1 LATVLEKSERQT
13 MPGLSTLDRS
23 ACASCG
29 QALTGGYCSRCGEK
43 ALDPHALTVR
53 HFIFHTLLHETVH
66 VDGKIWRT
74 LRTLFAR
81 PGLLSV
87 EYCAGRRNR
96 YVNPT
101 RMLVTAIVTYALLT
115 QGGLLVTL
123 QLGPVTLSTAPT
135 KVRVGETIADTV
147 SRLDRFGALARLL
160 AKKEQS
166 ADLTSES
173 AADKFHR
180 KLEGFSE
187 PLSFTN
193 VLLLAFVLYAFFH
206 RRRPLFVEHGV
217 FSMHL
222 VSFVLFSSVAFLA
235 AIWMLKINQ
244 AIGILMLFAVCI
256 WQFAY
261 MALAIRRF
269 YFAPDAGRI
278 RRAVLAATAAF
289 VIYLLNSAFITSVQL
304 FGAALALWSL

>member
-1 LATVLEKSERQT
+1 
-13 MPGLSTLDRS
+13 MPGLATLDRS

-29 QALTGGYCSRCGEK
+29 QALTGGYCSQCGEK

-53 HFIFHTLLHETVH
+53 HFIFHTLLHETLH

-115 QGGLLVTL
+115 QGGLLVSL

-147 SRLDRFGALARLL
+147 SRLDRFGVLARLV

-166 ADLTSES
+166 ADLTLES
-173 AADKFHR
+173 VADKFHR

-193 VLLLAFVLYAFFH
+193 VLLLASVLYAFFH
-206 RRRPLFVEHGV
+206 RQRPLFVEHGV

-235 AIWMLKINQ
+235 AIWVLKINQ
-244 AIGILMLFAVCI
+244 AIGILMLFAVSI
-256 WQFAY
+256 WQFVY

-269 YFAPDAGRI
+269 YFAPDARRI
-278 RRAVLAATAAF
+278 RRAVAATTAAF
-289 VIYLLNSAFITSVQL
+289 LIYLLNSAFITGVQL